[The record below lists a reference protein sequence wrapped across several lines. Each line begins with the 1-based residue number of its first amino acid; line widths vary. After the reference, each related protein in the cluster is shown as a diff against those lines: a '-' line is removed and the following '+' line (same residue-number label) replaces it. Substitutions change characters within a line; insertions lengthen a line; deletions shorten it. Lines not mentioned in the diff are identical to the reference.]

1 VHTHPDD
8 NRPPSRAPLARVRV
22 TRTRESPTVDC
33 VPATWPIEE
42 FNAYLRAL
50 MDRAQIADYAELSR
64 LTGVSQTQFSNWRR
78 GLTQPGRRSLKRIAP
93 ALGLKGAVTLY
104 LAAGLDEQED
114 LELAAAPDFT
124 VLPKP
129 FQDLLEVYEEL
140 RTLGQEEVAI
150 SSIRVVVAGLRAQLP
165 DTRKGQP
172 SGQRR
177 KAG

>member
-1 VHTHPDD
+1 MSAHPDD
-8 NRPPSRAPLARVRV
+8 NRPAGHPPLARARV
-22 TRTRESPTVDC
+22 TKARPSPNFNC

-42 FNAYLRAL
+42 FNAYLRSL
-50 MDRAQIADYAELSR
+50 MDNAQIADYAELSR

-93 ALGLKGAVTLY
+93 ALGLRSPVTLY

-114 LELAAAPDFT
+114 LELESQPDFT

-129 FQDLLEVYEEL
+129 FQDLVEVYEQL
-140 RTLGQEEVAI
+140 KALGLEDMAL
-150 SSIRVVVAGLRAQLP
+150 SSIRVVVAGLKAELQERRADQP
-165 DTRKGQP
+165 TRR
-172 SGQRR
+172 RR

>member
-1 VHTHPDD
+1 M
-8 NRPPSRAPLARVRV
+8 
-22 TRTRESPTVDC
+22 SPTVTC
-33 VPATWPIEE
+33 VPASWPVEDFRE
-42 FNAYLRAL
+42 YVRAL
-50 MDRAQIADYAELSR
+50 MDAAGIPDYAELSR

-78 GLTQPGRRSLKRIAP
+78 GNSQPSRLALKKIYR
-93 ALGLKGAVTLY
+93 ALGLKSPVPLY
-104 LAAGLDEQED
+104 IAAGLDTHEE
-114 LELAAAPDFT
+114 LELEDQPSLA

-129 FQDLLEVYEEL
+129 LAELLEVFEQM
-140 RTLGQEEVAI
+140 RALGLEDMAL